1 MYSPAHFRID
11 DLDDCLDI
19 VERRGFGTL
28 VISVDD
34 ALEATPIPWVV
45 RRGPLGSARL
55 LGHVSKANPMARLAD
70 ETTALVVVDLL
81 DGYVSPGW
89 YPSKAEHGRVVPT
102 WTYVSVHLHGEVRC
116 VTDEAW
122 LRDQVGRLTARH
134 EATMAQPWSMDDAP
148 ADYIDTML
156 RGIVG
161 LEFLVERAEG
171 KAKLSQNRT
180 ATDVEGVVRGLQRV
194 PGAGALADEMVQRSV
209 AKEAP

>member
-102 WTYVSVHLHGEVRC
+102 WNYVSVHLHGEVRC

>member
-102 WTYVSVHLHGEVRC
+102 WNYVSVHLHGEVRC

-180 ATDVEGVVRGLQRV
+180 ATDVEGVVRGLQGV

>member
-1 MYSPAHFRID
+1 MYTPVHFRIE
-11 DLDDCLDI
+11 DLDECLDI
-19 VERRGFGTL
+19 VEQRAFATL

-70 ETTALVVVDLL
+70 ETSALVIVDLV
-81 DGYVSPGW
+81 DGYVSPSW

-102 WTYVSVHLHGEVRC
+102 WNYVSVHLHGEVRC
-116 VTDEAW
+116 VTDEHW
-122 LRDQVGRLTARH
+122 VRDQVRRLTDRH
-134 EATMAQPWSMDDAP
+134 EATNAEPWSMDDAP
-148 ADYIDTML
+148 ADFIDTML

-171 KAKLSQNRT
+171 KAKLSQNRS
-180 ATDVEGVVRGLQRV
+180 ATDVAGVVRWLQAV
-194 PGAGALADEMVQRSV
+194 PGADALVYEMVQRSMV
-209 AKEAP
+209 EEEP